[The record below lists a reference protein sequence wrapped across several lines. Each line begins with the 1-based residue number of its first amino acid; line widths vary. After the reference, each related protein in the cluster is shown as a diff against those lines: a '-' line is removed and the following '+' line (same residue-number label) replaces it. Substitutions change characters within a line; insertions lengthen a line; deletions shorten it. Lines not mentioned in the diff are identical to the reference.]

1 MAAQD
6 YEQVTYSGPDG
17 AQVGAASTDK
27 IGFWGVTPVTLGST
41 IAAATNSGTTV
52 SNVLAQLNSLIT
64 ELQRKGVI
72 A

>member
-17 AQVGAASTDK
+17 AQVGGASTDK
-27 IGFWGVTPVTLGST
+27 IGFWGVTPVTLGTSIT
-41 IAAATNSGTTV
+41 AVDTTV
-52 SNVLAQLNSLIT
+52 SASTVATKLNLVIA
-64 ELQRKGVI
+64 ELQRKGIV

>member
-17 AQVGAASTDK
+17 AQVGKASTEK
-27 IGFWGVTPVTLGST
+27 VGFWGVTPVTLGTT
-41 IAAATNSGTTV
+41 IAAVGTTV
-52 SNVLAQLNSLIT
+52 STSVVAASLNLLIV